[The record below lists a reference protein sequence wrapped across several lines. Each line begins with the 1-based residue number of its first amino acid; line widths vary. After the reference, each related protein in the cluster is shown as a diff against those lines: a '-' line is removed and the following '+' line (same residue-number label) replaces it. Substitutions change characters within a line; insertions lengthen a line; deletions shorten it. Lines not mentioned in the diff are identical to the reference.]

1 MAALIGEYECKL
13 DDKGRLMLPVGLKK
27 QLPAKEQKQFVVNR
41 GLDKQLNLWP
51 RKEWNKETA
60 SFSKLNL
67 YKQKD
72 REFVRRFN
80 AGATEVE
87 LDSSGRLLLPKS
99 LMEHTGVDK
108 DAVLFGFSNRI
119 EIWSKQEYN
128 KYMKQGADDFAA
140 LAEEVMGKIPND
152 SSGDVS

>member
-27 QLPAKEQKQFVVNR
+27 QLPSKEQKHFVVNR

-51 RKEWNKETA
+51 KKEWHKETA

-87 LDSSGRLLLPKS
+87 LDGSGRLLLPKS
-99 LMEHTGVDK
+99 LMEYAGVEK

-152 SSGDVS
+152 SNGDVS